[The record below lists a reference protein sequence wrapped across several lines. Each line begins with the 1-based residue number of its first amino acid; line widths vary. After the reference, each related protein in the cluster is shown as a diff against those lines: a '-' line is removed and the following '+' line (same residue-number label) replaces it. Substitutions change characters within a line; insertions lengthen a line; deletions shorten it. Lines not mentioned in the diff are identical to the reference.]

1 MMGSHLIRLGIAVF
15 EASGYITAANVN
27 DFQEKLTN
35 FVSNNVHR
43 TFVVDMSQVEFI
55 DSAGLM
61 AIVSAFRLAQRLNK
75 KLSVCSLSPSVR
87 IIFELTQL
95 DRALEI
101 YDNIQT
107 YEASIQ
113 EKEIVAA

>member
-1 MMGSHLIRLGIAVF
+1 MMGSQLINLRVAVL
-15 EASGYITAANVN
+15 EPMGYITAANVD
-27 DFQEKLTN
+27 DFQEKLTT
-35 FVSNNVHR
+35 FVSNHPNR
-43 TFVVDMSQVEFI
+43 DYLVDMHQVEFI

-75 KLSVCSLSPSVR
+75 KLSVCCLSPSVR

-101 YDNIQT
+101 YESRQA
-107 YEASIQ
+107 YETSLNTTI
-113 EKEIVAA
+113 AA

>member
-1 MMGSHLIRLGIAVF
+1 MMGSHLIHLGVAVF
-15 EASGYITAANVN
+15 EPSGYITAANVD

-35 FVSNNVHR
+35 FVNNNLHR
-43 TFVVDMSQVEFI
+43 GFLVDMHQVEFI

-75 KLSVCSLSPSVR
+75 KLSVCCLSPSVR

-101 YDNIQT
+101 YESRQA
-107 YEASIQ
+107 YEASI
-113 EKEIVAA
+113 ETTVAA

>member
-1 MMGSHLIRLGIAVF
+1 MMGSHLINLRIAVF
-15 EASGYITAANVN
+15 EPTGYITAANID

-35 FVSNNVHR
+35 FVSNNSSID
-43 TFVVDMSQVEFI
+43 FLVDMHQVEFI

-101 YDNIQT
+101 YESRQT
-107 YEASIQ
+107 YEASVT
-113 EKEIVAA
+113 ETVAA

>member
-1 MMGSHLIRLGIAVF
+1 MMGSHLISGGVAVF
-15 EASGYITAANVN
+15 EPSGYITAANVD

-35 FVSNNVHR
+35 FVSNNVNR
-43 TFVVDMSQVEFI
+43 VFLVDMHQVEFI

-61 AIVSAFRLAQRLNK
+61 AIVSAFRLGQRLNK

-101 YDNIQT
+101 YESRQAHA
-107 YEASIQ
+107 ASI
-113 EKEIVAA
+113 ETTVAA

>member
-1 MMGSHLIRLGIAVF
+1 MMGSHLINLRTAVF
-15 EASGYITAANVN
+15 EPSGYITAANVE

-35 FVSNNVHR
+35 FVTHNPNR
-43 TFVVDMSQVEFI
+43 EFLVDMHQVEFI
-55 DSAGLM
+55 DSAGLV
-61 AIVSAFRLAQRLNK
+61 AIVSAFRLAQRLNR

-101 YDNIQT
+101 YESRQM
-107 YEASIQ
+107 YEASVN
-113 EKEIVAA
+113 ETLAA

>member
-1 MMGSHLIRLGIAVF
+1 MGSLLTDLRVAVF
-15 EASGYITAANVN
+15 EPNGYITAANV
-27 DFQEKLTN
+27 DSFQQQLMSFVTN
-35 FVSNNVHR
+35 NSDGNFL
-43 TFVVDMSQVEFI
+43 VDMRQVEFI

-61 AIVSAFRLAQRLNK
+61 AIVSVFRVAQGLNK

-101 YDNIQT
+101 YENRQT
-107 YEASIQ
+107 YESLFDQKI
-113 EKEIVAA
+113 AA